1 MSVENSSVIDFI
13 STKDNIVTLTISD
26 HLEWDA
32 ENHFELLEAKLNSYI
47 DMLDNQSIY
56 KLYPDSVGK
65 ELAIRVACKYQPDRE
80 AEKFLNSISE
90 IFKNLPYHFSY
101 YTH

>member
-1 MSVENSSVIDFI
+1 MSVENSSVIDLI

-47 DMLDNQSIY
+47 DVLDNQSIY
-56 KLYPDSVGK
+56 ELYPDSVGK
-65 ELAIRVACKYQPDRE
+65 ELAIRVVFKYKPDE
-80 AEKFLNSISE
+80 EGEKFLNSISE
-90 IFKNLPYHFSY
+90 IFETLPYNFSY
-101 YTH
+101 YTL

>member
-1 MSVENSSVIDFI
+1 MSVENSSVIDLI

-47 DMLDNQSIY
+47 DVLDNQSIY
-56 KLYPDSVGK
+56 ELYPDSVGK
-65 ELAIRVACKYQPDRE
+65 ELAIRVVFKYKPDKE
-80 AEKFLNSISE
+80 GEKFLNSISE
-90 IFKNLPYHFSY
+90 IFETLPYNFSY
-101 YTH
+101 YTL